1 MSSIEFLELSD
12 VLEIH
17 AVARCGR
24 QADEEGQPGLAGD
37 LGTESLSRFS

>member
-24 QADEEGQPGLAGD
+24 QAEEESQPGLASD
-37 LGTESLSRFS
+37 LGAKSLSRFS